1 MARPTGELDD
11 GRVVFGTNAAA
22 AETKAR
28 DPVCGMLVNL
38 SAASSALHDGHTY
51 FFCSPECKAKFEVDP
66 AQYLR
71 RV

>member
-1 MARPTGELDD
+1 MARLTGDLDD
-11 GRVVFGTNAAA
+11 GRVVFGTNPAA

-38 SAASSALHDGHTY
+38 SAAYSALHDGHTY
-51 FFCSPECKAKFEVDP
+51 FFCSAECRDRFQADP

-71 RV
+71 RA